1 MSLLLLAALL
11 LAPDSLMPAPDTLRL
26 APGVHPGPMV
36 LERPTVLLGQPG
48 SVIRGD
54 GTGTVLTVLGAGSVV
69 RGVQVE
75 NSGRSA
81 DSDDAGIM
89 VRADSVLIEDVE
101 VREVLFGIYLREA
114 RGSIVRRNTISGRP
128 AAREGDRGDGITL
141 FHSPGTLVEDNV
153 ISGVRDGIYFSY
165 SDSALVRGN
174 RAERMRF
181 GLHYMFSHENRFE
194 RNVFRYG
201 AAGAV
206 IMNSRG
212 VVVEHNVFA
221 WNTGSR
227 SYGLLLQT
235 ASNPVVRENLLVG
248 NGIGAFFDNVI
259 GGRFEENLV
268 AANWLG
274 LQLYSNSESTTIT
287 GNALAANTFDAS
299 GGGGEGY
306 VFCAE
311 GRGNHWSA
319 ATRGYDLDGDG
330 TLDQQHSAGSP
341 LMELA
346 RERSSLRLFLTSPAA
361 SALEWAERTFPVFR
375 LDLPVDE
382 CPLRE
387 PPELEALG
395 SLGRAGGD
403 DSGRGQWGAAG
414 ALLVL
419 GGSGAGLMR
428 RPRRSVA

>member
-1 MSLLLLAALL
+1 MIFLLLASVLTAQ
-11 LAPDSLMPAPDTLRL
+11 DTLRL
-26 APGVHPGPMV
+26 AAGVHPGPMV
-36 LERPTVLLGQPG
+36 LERSTVLQGEPG

-69 RGVQVE
+69 RGVRVE

-81 DSDDAGIM
+81 DGDDAGIL
-89 VRADSVLIEDVE
+89 VRADSVLIEDV
-101 VREVLFGIYLREA
+101 VVQDVLFGIYLREA
-114 RGSIVRRNTISGRP
+114 RGSIVRRSSISGRA

-141 FHSPGTLVEDNV
+141 YSSPGTLVEDNV
-153 ISGVRDGIYFSY
+153 IIGVRDGIYFSY
-165 SDSALVRGN
+165 SDSAVVRGN

-194 RNVFRYG
+194 RNVFRHG

-212 VVVEHNVFA
+212 IAVEHNVFA

-235 ASNPVVRENLLVG
+235 ATNPVVRENLFVG
-248 NGIGAFFDNVI
+248 NGIGVFFDNVI
-259 GGRFEENLV
+259 GGQFEENLV

-274 LQLYSNSESTTIT
+274 LQLYSNSESTSIT

-299 GGGGEGY
+299 GGAGEGY
-306 VFCAE
+306 AFCVN
-311 GRGNHWSA
+311 GRGNHWAA

-330 TLDQQHSAGSP
+330 RLDQPHSAGSP

-346 RERSSLRLFLTSPAA
+346 RDRSSLRLFLTSPAA
-361 SALEWAERTFPVFR
+361 SAMEWAERTFPVFR
-375 LDLPVDE
+375 VDLPVDE

-387 PPELEALG
+387 APKLEALA
-395 SLGRAGGD
+395 SLGSAGGD
-403 DSGRGQWGAAG
+403 GNGSGQWGAAG
-414 ALLVL
+414 ALLL
-419 GGSGAGLMR
+419 MGGAGAGLMR
-428 RPRRSVA
+428 RPRTVRAA

>member
-1 MSLLLLAALL
+1 VNLLLLASLL
-11 LAPDSLMPAPDTLRL
+11 LTPDTLRL
-26 APGVHPGPMV
+26 AAGVHPGPIV
-36 LERPTVLLGQPG
+36 LERTTVLLGEPG

-69 RGVQVE
+69 RGVRVE

-81 DSDDAGIM
+81 DGDDAGIL
-89 VRADSVLIEDVE
+89 VRADSVLIEDV
-101 VREVLFGIYLREA
+101 VVKDVLFGIYLREA
-114 RGSIVRRNTISGRP
+114 RGSIVRRSTIRGRP

-141 FHSPGTLVEDNV
+141 YNSPGTLVEDNV
-153 ISGVRDGIYFSY
+153 IIGVRDGIYFSY

-174 RAERMRF
+174 RVEQMRF

-194 RNVFRYG
+194 RNVFRHG

-212 VVVEHNVFA
+212 IAVEHNVFA

-235 ASNPVVRENLLVG
+235 ATAPVVRENLIVG
-248 NGIGAFFDNVI
+248 NGIGVFFDNVI

-274 LQLYSNSESTTIT
+274 MQLYSNSESTSIT
-287 GNALAANTFDAS
+287 GNALAANTFDTS
-299 GGGGEGY
+299 GGAGAGY
-306 VFCAE
+306 AFCVD
-311 GRGNHWSA
+311 GRGNHWAA

-330 TLDQQHSAGSP
+330 KLDQPHVAGSP

-346 RERSSLRLFLTSPAA
+346 RDRSSLRLFHASPAA
-361 SALEWAERTFPVFR
+361 SAMDWAERTFPVFQV
-375 LDLPVDE
+375 DQPVDA
-382 CPLRE
+382 CPLRH
-387 PPELEALG
+387 PPKLEALA
-395 SLGRAGGD
+395 SLGSAGRD
-403 DSGRGQWGAAG
+403 KSSGGQWSAAG
-414 ALLVL
+414 ALMVL
-419 GGSGAGLMR
+419 GGAGAGLVR
-428 RPRRSVA
+428 RPRKVRVA

>member
-1 MSLLLLAALL
+1 MNFLLLASLLLV
-11 LAPDSLMPAPDTLRL
+11 PDTLRL
-26 APGVHPGPMV
+26 AAGVHPGPMV
-36 LERPTVLLGQPG
+36 LERPTVLLGEPG
-48 SVIRGD
+48 SIIRGD
-54 GTGTVLTVLGAGSVV
+54 GTGTVLTVLGAGSIV
-69 RGVQVE
+69 RGVRVE
-75 NSGRSA
+75 NSGKSA
-81 DSDDAGIM
+81 DRDDAGIL
-89 VRADSVLIEDVE
+89 VRADSVIIEDVE
-101 VREVLFGIYLREA
+101 VRDVLFGIYLREA
-114 RGSIVRRNTISGRP
+114 RGSIVRRSIVTGRP
-128 AAREGDRGDGITL
+128 AAREGGRGDGITL
-141 FHSPGTLVEDNV
+141 YHSPGTLVEDNV
-153 ISGVRDGIYFSY
+153 ITGVRDGIYFSY

-174 RAERMRF
+174 RVERMRF

-212 VVVEHNVFA
+212 ITVERNVFA

-235 ASNPVVRENLLVG
+235 ATRPVVRENLLVG

-274 LQLYSNSESTTIT
+274 LQLYSNSESTSIT

-299 GGGGEGY
+299 GGGGDSY
-306 VFCAE
+306 SFCVD

-330 TLDQQHSAGSP
+330 TLDQHHSAGSP
-341 LMELA
+341 LMEMA

-375 LDLPVDE
+375 LDLPVDQ
-382 CPLRE
+382 CPMRE
-387 PPELEALG
+387 PPELEALA
-395 SLGRAGGD
+395 SLGSAGGD
-403 DSGRGQWGAAG
+403 DAGRGQWSAAG
-414 ALLVL
+414 VLVL
-419 GGSGAGLMR
+419 LGIFGAGLVR
-428 RPRRSVA
+428 RPQRVRPA